1 MHPKQICDDF
11 KSLCSPFVL
20 DGDEL
25 FIDNPENIY
34 PELEELAKSYKARI
48 VAFLKGNYSDQ
59 DHAVKQTIDK
69 IIKFYCGI
77 DQDMNEKINNWL
89 NNDAA
94 GTAAVM
100 QLLIDLNNNGW
111 DKVTEPICNF
121 ENDVTDKLSKEIFE
135 RAMAYFKKGA

>member
-1 MHPKQICDDF
+1 MHPKQIIDDF
-11 KSLCSPFVL
+11 KSMGATFVL
-20 DGDEL
+20 DNDEL
-25 FIDNPENIY
+25 YIDNPENIY

-48 VAFLKGNYSDQ
+48 VAFMKGNYSDQ
-59 DHAVKQTIDK
+59 DHAVKQTMDK

-77 DQDMNEKINNWL
+77 DQDMNEKINDWL
-89 NNDAA
+89 NNDVA

-100 QLLIDLNNNGW
+100 QLLIVLNHNGW

>member
-1 MHPKQICDDF
+1 MHPQQIIKDF
-11 KSLCSPFVL
+11 KTMGATFVL

-25 FIDNPENIY
+25 YIENPDNLY

-69 IIKFYCGI
+69 IINFYRGI
-77 DQDMNEKINNWL
+77 DQAMNEKINKWL

-100 QLLIDLNNNGW
+100 QLMIDLSNNGW
-111 DKVTEPICNF
+111 DKVPEPICNY
-121 ENDVTDKLSKEIFE
+121 ENDVTDKLSKEIFD
-135 RAMAYFKKGA
+135 RAMSYFRGQ

>member
-1 MHPKQICDDF
+1 
-11 KSLCSPFVL
+11 
-20 DGDEL
+20 
-25 FIDNPENIY
+25 
-34 PELEELAKSYKARI
+34 
-48 VAFLKGNYSDQ
+48 
-59 DHAVKQTIDK
+59 VKQTMDK

-111 DKVTEPICNF
+111 DKVREPICNF
-121 ENDVTDKLSKEIFE
+121 ENDKTDKLSKEIFD

>member
-1 MHPKQICDDF
+1 MG
-11 KSLCSPFVL
+11 SPLVL

-25 FIDNPENIY
+25 YIDNPDNIY

-69 IIKFYCGI
+69 IINFYRGI
-77 DQDMNEKINNWL
+77 DQAMNEKINNWL

-94 GTAAVM
+94 GTVAVM
-100 QLLIDLNNNGW
+100 QLMLDLNNNGW
-111 DKVTEPICNF
+111 DKVTEPICNY

>member
-1 MHPKQICDDF
+1 MHPKQIVDDF
-11 KSLCSPFVL
+11 KSMGSPLVL
-20 DGDEL
+20 DGDGL
-25 FIDNPENIY
+25 FIENPENIY
-34 PELEELAKSYKARI
+34 PELEELAKSYKSRI
-48 VAFLKGNYSDQ
+48 VSFLRGSYSEQ
-59 DHAVKQTIDK
+59 EHAIKQTMDK

-77 DQDMNEKINNWL
+77 DQDMNEKINDWL

-121 ENDVTDKLSKEIFE
+121 ENDVTDMLSKEIFN
-135 RAMAYFKKGA
+135 RAMSYFRRQ

>member
-1 MHPKQICDDF
+1 MHPKQIINDF
-11 KSLCSPFVL
+11 KKMGATFVL
-20 DGDEL
+20 DNDEL
-25 FIDNPENIY
+25 YIDNPENIY

-89 NNDAA
+89 NNDSA
-94 GTAAVM
+94 GTAAFM

-121 ENDVTDKLSKEIFE
+121 ENDKTDKLSNEIFD
-135 RAMAYFKKGA
+135 RAMTYFRRK